1 LRILFVDAS
10 RNGWGTEQHL
20 LSLARALAETGHSIS
35 AVVKRDSPV
44 ALLLTDSGIRIH
56 ETAFR
61 GGADPRGIVKI
72 VQAIRAERP
81 DWIVT
86 NRGKLYWT
94 IWAIARLTGV
104 RVAVFRHLP
113 EVRRWLTRCVLPRL
127 VDRFFVVSEFSRRRL
142 VAQGAPFDRLSVLY
156 NPIDVESL
164 RATSLQ
170 RRDIR
175 HRLGIHPGDFV
186 IGFVGRV
193 ERDKGVQVLWNVIA
207 PLMSRATHLRFLCVG
222 DGPELIA
229 LQRGA
234 ATLKIDTRCH
244 FVGWTASIGEY
255 YSAMDIL
262 VAPSV
267 ALETFCR
274 VVAEAQASR
283 LAVIGTRMGGMAE
296 AFAPGRSGLLI
307 PPNDGR
313 ALQRAIKRLHDDPN
327 LRLRFS
333 EAGYNYVRNN
343 FAAHKIAGD
352 FIAALSGPAVAHAAS
367 LPAVLDTN
375 ASASP

>member
-44 ALLLTDSGIRIH
+44 ALLLTDGGIRIH

-175 HRLGIHPGDFV
+175 HRLGIHAGDFV
-186 IGFVGRV
+186 IRFVGRV

-207 PLMSRATHLRFLCVG
+207 PLMPRATHLRFLCVG

-229 LQRGA
+229 LQREA
-234 ATLKIDTRCH
+234 AALKIDTRCH

-255 YSAMDIL
+255 YSAMDVL

-352 FIAALSGPAVAHAAS
+352 FIVALSGPAVAHVAL

-375 ASASP
+375 ASVSP